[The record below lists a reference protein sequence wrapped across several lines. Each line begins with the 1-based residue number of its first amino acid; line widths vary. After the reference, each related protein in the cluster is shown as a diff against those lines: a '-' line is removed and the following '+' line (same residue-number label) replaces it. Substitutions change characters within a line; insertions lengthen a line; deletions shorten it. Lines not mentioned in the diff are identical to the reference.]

1 MSGDRTSA
9 TRHLYATVAAT
20 YAEVLPDT
28 RYEAPLDLGMVDHF
42 VAALPDSRL
51 PVLDAG
57 CGTGRMLDYLSARGI
72 RNLVGCDLSPEMLS
86 FARARHPGVPL
97 EVADLQHLPYTD
109 ASIRAVLCWYAIIHS
124 TKSEVAVIL
133 REAGRVLLPG
143 GTILLGFQ
151 AGTGEREV
159 ERAYGHDVT
168 LHGVL
173 HETSEIADLL
183 DDAGFD
189 VTATARRAPG
199 GMERHGQG
207 FVLARRRAAPQTG

>member
-1 MSGDRTSA
+1 MSDDRVNG

-28 RYEAPLDLGMVDHF
+28 RYESPLDLGMVDHF
-42 VAALPDSRL
+42 IAGLPDVEL

-72 RNLVGCDLSPEMLS
+72 PSLVGCDLSPEMLTY
-86 FARARHPGVPL
+86 ARAAHPLVPL
-97 EVADLQHLPYTD
+97 EVADLQALPYSD
-109 ASIRAVLCWYAIIHS
+109 ASIRAILCWYAIIHS
-124 TKSEVAVIL
+124 TKSEVAAIL
-133 REAGRVLLPG
+133 GEARRVLAPG
-143 GTILLGFQ
+143 GTILVGFQ
-151 AGTGEREV
+151 AGNGDRRV

-173 HETSEIADLL
+173 HETHEIAQLL

-189 VTATARRAPG
+189 VNATARRQPVG
-199 GMERHGQG
+199 IERHSQG
-207 FVLARRRAAPQTG
+207 FVLAGRRPATQTG